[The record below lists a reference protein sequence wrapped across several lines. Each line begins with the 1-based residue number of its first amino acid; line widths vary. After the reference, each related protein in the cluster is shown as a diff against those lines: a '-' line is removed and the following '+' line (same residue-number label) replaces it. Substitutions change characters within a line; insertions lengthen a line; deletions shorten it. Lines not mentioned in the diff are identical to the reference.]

1 MKVIKLV
8 SARFENF
15 KKLNRQVEFGER
27 KTWIYA
33 RNRTGKSSVADG
45 IFWVLFGKS
54 STGKSEGKEFRPR
67 PYDMQGIDVDHVDV
81 VVELTL
87 LIDGVEVL
95 LQKTQRQNW
104 IRKRGTTSEVHE
116 GDKNIYSWNNVEI
129 SETEFKRRI
138 ADIVSEKNFQL
149 ITSPTYFFTLDKK
162 EKLNL
167 ILSLIANVTEE
178 QILVEVGGFD
188 ELLTFIR
195 NGKTLDEVRATAK
208 RSIADMTTE
217 RDQISAFINER
228 SKDIVD
234 VDVSD
239 MELQRNVINEKIA
252 EIDRKIENSTAV
264 VSDYDE
270 KSKNIIDLKIKQAE
284 LVRVSNEGLV
294 KQKRKIQK
302 QIDKADDDFRTAM
315 QKQKM
320 AELEIERLNRIV
332 ESNKMLRSE
341 LSKRVEVEEAKVF
354 PEYVE
359 LEPMAADALVCPTC
373 GQDLPEELK
382 QKKIESFE
390 ADKKQHW
397 EKYEAEKVAFEESRN
412 KALERICEEG
422 QACVEKINKTNEE
435 LKEAEKTLESAKAGK
450 ISANADKTKA
460 MEELA
465 ALPEEVDLSEN
476 QEYES
481 MCLEI
486 RTKEEALWNMNTG
499 ADYRS
504 QLRDEKAEWEEQLAE
519 VNQKFALVDKSD
531 EAKDRVAELEK
542 QFKDKVQLIADQ
554 ERVLMMC
561 EEFQTAK
568 DNYLTEEVN
577 KHFKNVRFQLF
588 RQQKNGGVDRV
599 CDVYTKNGS
608 PYGENTTS
616 GAEKLIMGLEVINV
630 LSEIIGVTAPVII
643 DNAEKVSAGNM
654 PLLDT
659 QMIMLSVSNDED
671 FKIEVDSE

>member
-8 SARFENF
+8 SVSFENF
-15 KKLNRQVEFGER
+15 KKLNWIVEFGEKR
-27 KTWIYA
+27 TQIFA
-33 RNRTGKSSVADG
+33 MNRTGKSSMADG

-67 PYDMQGIDVDHVDV
+67 PYDSLGIDVDHVDV
-81 VVELTL
+81 VAELVL
-87 LIDGVEVL
+87 LVDGVEVVL
-95 LQKTQRQNW
+95 RKTQRQNW
-104 IRKRGTTSEVHE
+104 VRKRGTTTEVHE
-116 GDKNIYSWNNVEI
+116 GDKNIYAWNNVEI

-138 ADIVSEKNFQL
+138 ADIVSEKNFML
-149 ITSPTYFFTLDKK
+149 ITDPTAFFRLSKQ
-162 EKLNL
+162 EKLDL

-178 QILVEVGGFD
+178 QILMEAGGFD
-188 ELLTFIR
+188 ELLKFVR
-195 NGKTLDEVRATAK
+195 DGKKLEEVKATSK
-208 RSIADMTTE
+208 RSISDMTKE

-234 VDVSD
+234 MDVSD
-239 MELQRNVINEKIA
+239 IELQRNAINEKIA
-252 EIDRKIENSTAV
+252 EIDQKIEDSTAAV
-264 VSDYDE
+264 TEYDE
-270 KSKNIIDLKIKQAE
+270 KSKNIIELKMKQSENIRIA
-284 LVRVSNEGLV
+284 NEGLV
-294 KQKRKIQK
+294 KQKREIQK
-302 QIDKADDDFRTAM
+302 RIDKAENDFQVAM

-332 ESNKMLRSE
+332 ESNKTLRAE
-341 LSKRVEVEEAKVF
+341 LAKKVETEEAKTF

-359 LEPMAADALVCPTC
+359 PEPLSSDALVCPTC

-382 QKKIESFE
+382 QRKIECFE
-390 ADKKQHW
+390 KDKKLHW
-397 EKYEAEKVAFEESRN
+397 EKYEADKGKFEADQSELLD
-412 KALERICEEG
+412 KICQEG
-422 QACVEKINKTNEE
+422 KACVEKINKA
-435 LKEAEKTLESAKAGK
+435 KEDLETAKNFLESAKADK
-450 ISANADKTKA
+450 ITANADKTKA
-460 MEELA
+460 MKELA
-465 ALPEEVDLSEN
+465 ALPEQVDLSDN
-476 QEYES
+476 QEYEALC
-481 MCLEI
+481 MEI
-486 RTKEEALWNMNTG
+486 QAKEEALRNMNTG
-499 ADYRS
+499 ADYRT
-504 QLRDEKAEWEEQLAE
+504 QLRDEKAEWETQLAE
-519 VNQKFALVDKSD
+519 VNQKFAAVDKSD

-554 ERVLMMC
+554 ERILMMC

-577 KHFKNVRFQLF
+577 KHFENVRFQLF
-588 RQQKNGGVDRV
+588 RQQKNGGVERV

-630 LSEIIGVTAPVII
+630 LSGIIGVTAPVII

-671 FKIEVDSE
+671 FRIEVE